1 MKFSDKFALSFSPHN
16 STESLVHN
24 STESLVLI
32 MPPEMNL
39 FSESDEDSEGE
50 KEDEKSLFAEFEFM
64 MDNGNYPSE
73 TIG

>member
-1 MKFSDKFALSFSPHN
+1 MKFSDKFALSFSP
-16 STESLVHN
+16 HN

-50 KEDEKSLFAEFEFM
+50 KKKKKSLFAEFEFM

>member
-1 MKFSDKFALSFSPHN
+1 MKFSDKFALNFSPHN
-16 STESLVHN
+16 SI
-24 STESLVLI
+24 ESLVLI